1 MVGRFI
7 WVGDC
12 LCSNHNNLITNIG
25 LIIYGNKDDMYHI
38 HLEKSRQV
46 YKETIM
52 DG

>member
-1 MVGRFI
+1 VVGRFI

-12 LCSNHNNLITNIG
+12 LCSNHNNLIINIGIIIYTNI
-25 LIIYGNKDDMYHI
+25 DDMYHI